1 MDNQQINLEDILA
14 LATAAVTIA
23 SIIVKFTPDQTDNK
37 IVESILNILNVI
49 SINNKKRG
57 NK

>member
-1 MDNQQINLEDILA
+1 MNNQISLGDIFS

-57 NK
+57 E

>member
-1 MDNQQINLEDILA
+1 MENQNINLDDILA

-23 SIIVKFTPDQTDNK
+23 SIIVKITPDQTDNK
-37 IVESILNILNVI
+37 IVDTILNILNVI

-57 NK
+57 EK

>member
-23 SIIVKFTPDQTDNK
+23 SIIVKLTPDQTDNK
-37 IVESILNILNVI
+37 IVESILNILNTI

-57 NK
+57 DK